1 MIKFKKPKPSDLI
14 LMILVLIL
22 STQLIGEYVLNREVN
37 GWIQLITITIWLI
50 IFGQTLLM
58 GWKIFKNNFE

>member
-37 GWIQLITITIWLI
+37 GWIQLITIIIWLI

>member
-14 LMILVLIL
+14 VMILVLIL